1 MKIWRC
7 GFAGSHILYI
17 FEKICAGMKQLL
29 LKIASLLYGA
39 GIRIRH
45 ILFDIGILHSQEF
58 DIPVICVGNITVGG
72 TGKTPAVEM
81 LVGHLSAGNKV
92 AVLSRGYGRATRG
105 YREVHVDDSYRSV
118 GDEPLQIKRKFPD
131 TVVAVCE
138 KRTAGISRIL
148 EEHPETEVIVM
159 DDGFQHRYV
168 KPFINIVMVDAT
180 RPVERDHLLP
190 YGQLRDTVSSLRRAH
205 YFLVTKCPVDMTPL
219 DARIFRKVLVQ
230 MPYQSVYFTRVSSRP
245 ARPVFGDAES
255 RCPRGCRVIAMSG
268 IGNNE
273 AFVAGL
279 RRHYEVVATLEFEDH
294 HSYRVGDL
302 KRMRQLL
309 QKHPG
314 AVIVTTE
321 KDAVKFSQSAK
332 VPKDVRDRIFYEPIE
347 IDFMDNTRD
356 DFLGR
361 LDKDLKQRENG
372 THIRGC

>member
-1 MKIWRC
+1 
-7 GFAGSHILYI
+7 
-17 FEKICAGMKQLL
+17 MKQLL
-29 LKIASLLYGA
+29 LKIASLVYGA
-39 GIRIRH
+39 VIRIRH
-45 ILFDIGILHSQEF
+45 ILFDMGVLHSQEF

-81 LVGHLSAGNKV
+81 LVEHFSQKSRV
-92 AVLSRGYGRATRG
+92 AVLSRGYGRATKG
-105 YREVHVDDSYRSV
+105 YREVQVDDSYRTV

-131 TVVAVCE
+131 VPVVVCE
-138 KRTAGISRIL
+138 KRALGISRIL
-148 EEHPETEVIVM
+148 ERHPDTEIVIM

-180 RPVERDHLLP
+180 RPVEQDHLLP
-190 YGQLRDTVSSLRRAH
+190 YGQLRDTVSSLARAH
-205 YFLVTKCPVDMTPL
+205 YFLVTKCAADMTPL

-230 MPYQSVYFTRVSSRP
+230 MPYQSVYFTRVSSCMAKP
-245 ARPVFGDAES
+245 AFGDTDA
-255 RCPRGCRVIAMSG
+255 RCPRGSRVIAMSG

-273 AFVAGL
+273 SFIAGL
-279 RRHYEVVATLEFEDH
+279 RQRYDVVATLEFEDH

-314 AVIVTTE
+314 AVIMTTE
-321 KDAVKFSQSAK
+321 KDAVKFSHSNK
-332 VPKDVRDRIFYEPIE
+332 VPKDIRDSVFYEPIE
-347 IDFMDNTRD
+347 IDFMYNARD
-356 DFLGR
+356 EFLGK